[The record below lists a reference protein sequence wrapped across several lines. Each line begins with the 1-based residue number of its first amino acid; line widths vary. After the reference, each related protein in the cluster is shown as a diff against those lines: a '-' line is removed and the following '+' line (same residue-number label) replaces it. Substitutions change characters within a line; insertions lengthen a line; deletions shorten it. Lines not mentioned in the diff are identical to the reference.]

1 MVTDVNTTGGVMD
14 MNEKHI
20 SLTEAEWTVMECLWE
35 KSPRTGRETVA
46 WLDQKMGWTRSTTL
60 TMLRRLEA
68 KGAVAGDTEGELK
81 TFRPMIARE
90 EVAVRETENLLER
103 AYKGSLSLLV
113 SSLTR
118 KQSLPQNEIDELYA
132 ILREMEGKNH
142 D

>member
-1 MVTDVNTTGGVMD
+1 
-14 MNEKHI
+14 MNYKHI

-35 KSPRTGRETVA
+35 KAPRTGRETVA
-46 WLDQKMGWTRSTTL
+46 WMEQKMGWTRSTTL

-81 TFRPMIARE
+81 TFRPLINRE
-90 EVAVRETENLLER
+90 DVAVQETENFLER

-113 SSLTR
+113 SSLTK
-118 KQSLPQNEIDELYA
+118 KQSLPQKEIDELYA
-132 ILREMEGKNH
+132 ILREMEEKNH